1 MTLEQQALQDEVVR
15 LRQRVAELEQTKK
28 ELRLMEAAVQFS
40 TECVLIT
47 DAHLE
52 KPGPHIVF
60 VNPAFTTLTGYTPEE
75 VIGQSPRILQG
86 PRTDPAVLRELSQTI
101 EKGQPYT
108 AETINYR
115 KDGTAYTV
123 EWHISP
129 ILDEA
134 GNITHWVSVQRDM
147 SERKRAEEE
156 RTALQEQVI
165 AAQQAALRELSTP
178 LLPLADGLLALPLIG
193 SMDTARA
200 QQVMDVLL
208 EGVAAHQAE
217 IVILDITGVQVV
229 DTQVASAI
237 IQAARAVKL
246 LGAQVVMTGIGPT
259 MAQTLV
265 QLGVDFNDLVTL
277 GSLQAGLAYA
287 MARQSRLDGSSSDS
301 L

>member
-1 MTLEQQALQDEVVR
+1 MMLEAQALQEEVVS
-15 LRQRVAELEQTKK
+15 LRQRVAELEQV
-28 ELRLMEAAVQFS
+28 ENNLRLMEAAVQFS

-60 VNPAFTTLTGYTPEE
+60 VNPAFTALTGYTPEE

-86 PRTDPAVLRELSQTI
+86 PRTNRAVLEELGQTVA
-101 EKGQPYT
+101 KGQPYA

-115 KDGTAYTV
+115 KNGTEYVV

-156 RTALQEQVI
+156 RAALQEQVI

-193 SMDTARA
+193 SIDTARA
-200 QQVMDVLL
+200 QQVMEALL

-265 QLGVDFNDLVTL
+265 QLGVDFNDLITR

-287 MARQSRLDGSSSDS
+287 IDRQSRVNRRDS
-301 L
+301 TA